1 MKENLKINLK
11 IFICNLIG
19 TFQLIKTSL
28 GLNSDLPTQKSFSC
42 YATILQYV
50 CPFLNNFPCLSYQ
63 T

>member
-28 GLNSDLPTQKSFSC
+28 GLPSYKPWTLIYQPKV
-42 YATILQYV
+42 ILMLRHNLTVLLY
-50 CPFLNNFPCLSYQ
+50 FP
-63 T
+63 